1 MKKCPKSARHQ
12 ICHKGKVLCQAQN
25 LSFIVKGLKIKME
38 IVIVGAGP
46 IGCYTAQL
54 LKKCGISSFRII
66 EEHHEVGRPVRCA
79 GIVGKPVFEDS
90 LIPLSR
96 SSILNQI
103 NGALFFYKGDS
114 FKIERRGVALV
125 VDREKFDK
133 ELSRGLEVEYGK
145 RLLEIEEEG
154 EGDRSGSGE
163 GNRYRLKTNQGDI
176 WADMVIGADG
186 PQSQVRKFIDS
197 KGIKAKRESSG
208 AKKDNGNASE
218 GTGSSFSSGGRTN
231 FYKGVQY
238 RIKLDYSEKLGLKDE
253 FFSRE
258 LTRVYMQEG
267 VPFFVWIIP
276 EGDGIIRLG
285 VIANNGRRELERVIE
300 EEGIKG
306 EIIDRLAGIIP
317 IGLCQSVYEKV
328 AVVGDAAR
336 QVKPLTGGGIYYGM
350 RAAEILV
357 ECIQEGELAE
367 YDKRWKSKF
376 GREIKFGLWA
386 RKVYERLN
394 KDEHE
399 LEDIFSLFRENAE
412 FIERAAN
419 FENHSLLFRK
429 AFKRPKIF
437 VEAGKIFGRNIGKIL
452 F

>member
-1 MKKCPKSARHQ
+1 
-12 ICHKGKVLCQAQN
+12 
-25 LSFIVKGLKIKME
+25 ME

-54 LKKCGISSFRII
+54 LKKCGINSFRII
-66 EEHHEVGRPVRCA
+66 EEHDEVGRPVRCA

-103 NGALFFYKGDS
+103 NGASFFYKGDS
-114 FKIERRGVALV
+114 FKIERFGVALV
-125 VDREKFDK
+125 IDREKFDK
-133 ELSRGLEVEYGK
+133 ELSRGLEVECGRK
-145 RLLEIEEEG
+145 LLEIEEKQ
-154 EGDRSGSGE
+154 DKGS
-163 GNRYRLKTNQGDI
+163 RYRLKTNQGDI

-186 PQSQVRKFIDS
+186 PRSRVRKFIDS
-197 KGIKAKRESSG
+197 KGNNS
-208 AKKDNGNASE
+208 NGCD
-218 GTGSSFSSGGRTN
+218 GSDGPGETN

-238 RIKLDYSEKLGLKDE
+238 RIKLEDLKGVKDLEDEVFSEE
-253 FFSRE
+253 M
-258 LTRVYMQEG
+258 TRVYMRKG
-267 VPFFVWIIP
+267 IPFFVWIIP

-285 VIANNGRRELERVIE
+285 VIAENGRRELERVME
-300 EEGIKG
+300 EEEIKG

-317 IGLCQSVYEKV
+317 LGLCQSVYRKV

-350 RAAEILV
+350 KAAEILV
-357 ECIQEGELAE
+357 ECIQEGELDE

-394 KDEHE
+394 KGEYE
-399 LEDIFSLFRENAE
+399 LENIFSLFKENAE
-412 FIERAAN
+412 FIARAAN
-419 FENHSLLFRK
+419 FENHSLVFRD
-429 AFKRPKIF
+429 AFKRPMIF
-437 VEAGKIFGRNIGKIL
+437 MKAGKIFGRNIGKIL

>member
-1 MKKCPKSARHQ
+1 
-12 ICHKGKVLCQAQN
+12 
-25 LSFIVKGLKIKME
+25 ME

-54 LKKCGISSFRII
+54 LKKCGINSFRII
-66 EEHHEVGRPVRCA
+66 EEHGEVGRPVRCA
-79 GIVGKPVFEDS
+79 GIVGRPVFEDS

-96 SSILNQI
+96 DSILNQI
-103 NGALFFYKGDS
+103 NGASFLYRGDS
-114 FKIERRGVALV
+114 FKIERSGVALV
-125 VDREKFDK
+125 IDREKFDK
-133 ELSRGLEVEYGK
+133 ELSQGLEVECGR

-154 EGDRSGSGE
+154 EGCESGSGD
-163 GNRYRLKTNQGDI
+163 GSRYRLKTNRGDI

-186 PQSQVRKFIDS
+186 PRSRVKKFIDLKS
-197 KGIKAKRESSG
+197 KRVKRGSGTKKNDGNGSNGI
-208 AKKDNGNASE
+208 DC
-218 GTGSSFSSGGRTN
+218 SGGKTK

-238 RIKLDYSEKLGLKDE
+238 RIKLKELKGLEDE
-253 FFSRE
+253 FFSGE
-258 LTRVYMQEG
+258 MTRVYMREEI
-267 VPFFVWIIP
+267 PFFVWIIP

-285 VIANNGRRELERVIE
+285 VIAENGRRELERVIK

-317 IGLCQSVYEKV
+317 LGLCQSVYKKV

-350 RAAEILV
+350 KAAEILV
-357 ECIQEGELAE
+357 ECIQEGALAE

-399 LEDIFSLFRENAE
+399 LEDIFSLFKENAE

-419 FENHSLLFRK
+419 FENHSLVFRE
-429 AFKRPKIF
+429 AFKRPMIF
-437 VEAGKIFGRNIGKIL
+437 MKAGKILGRNIGKIIG
-452 F
+452 

>member
-1 MKKCPKSARHQ
+1 ME
-12 ICHKGKVLCQAQN
+12 
-25 LSFIVKGLKIKME
+25 GLKIKME

-54 LKKCGISSFRII
+54 LKKCRINSFRII
-66 EEHHEVGRPVRCA
+66 EEHDEVGRPVRCA

-96 SSILNQI
+96 DSILNQI
-103 NGALFFYKGDS
+103 NGALFFYKGNS
-114 FKIERRGVALV
+114 FKIERSGVALV
-125 VDREKFDK
+125 IDREKFDK
-133 ELSRGLEVEYGK
+133 ELSRGLEVEYGR
-145 RLLEIEEEG
+145 RLLEIKEEG
-154 EGDRSGSGE
+154 EGDAAGSGE
-163 GNRYRLKTNQGDI
+163 GSRYRLKTNQGDI
-176 WADMVIGADG
+176 WADIVIGADG
-186 PQSQVRKFIDS
+186 PRSRVRKFIDS
-197 KGIKAKRESSG
+197 KGIKVKRGSSG

-218 GTGSSFSSGGRTN
+218 DSEGSESSDSSGGETK

-238 RIKLDYSEKLGLKDE
+238 RIKLEDLKGLELEDE
-253 FFSRE
+253 FFSGE
-258 LTRVYMQEG
+258 GEMTRVYMREG
-267 VPFFVWIIP
+267 IPFFVWIIP

-285 VIANNGRRELERVIE
+285 VIAENGRRELERVIE

-306 EIIDRLAGIIP
+306 EIINRLAGIIP
-317 IGLCQSVYEKV
+317 IGLCQSVYRKV

-350 RAAEILV
+350 KAAEILV

-399 LEDIFSLFRENAE
+399 LEDIFSLFKENAE

-419 FENHSLLFRK
+419 FENHSLVFRE

-437 VEAGKIFGRNIGKIL
+437 VKAGKIFGRNIGKIL

>member
-1 MKKCPKSARHQ
+1 
-12 ICHKGKVLCQAQN
+12 
-25 LSFIVKGLKIKME
+25 ME

-54 LKKCGISSFRII
+54 LKKCGINSFRII
-66 EEHHEVGRPVRCA
+66 EEHDEVGKPVRCA

-96 SSILNQI
+96 GSILNQI

-114 FKIERRGVALV
+114 FKIERREVAFV

-133 ELSRGLEVEYGK
+133 ELSRGLEVEYGR
-145 RLLEIEEEG
+145 RLLGIEEEQD
-154 EGDRSGSGE
+154 ERS
-163 GNRYRLKTNQGDI
+163 RYRLKTNQGDI
-176 WADMVIGADG
+176 WADIVVGADG
-186 PQSQVRKFIDS
+186 PRSEVRKFIDS
-197 KGIKAKRESSG
+197 KGIKVKRESSG
-208 AKKDNGNASE
+208 VKKNDDNISEDNKDSE
-218 GTGSSFSSGGRTN
+218 GSDGSDGSDGTGPGTGRGTN

-238 RIKLDYSEKLGLKDE
+238 RIKLDYSESLGLKDE
-253 FFSRE
+253 FFSGE
-258 LTRVYMQEG
+258 LTRVYMREG

-285 VIANNGRRELERVIE
+285 VIAKNGRRELERVIE

-317 IGLCQSVYEKV
+317 IGLCQSVYGKV

-357 ECIQEGELAE
+357 ECIQEGALAE
-367 YDKRWKSKF
+367 YDKRWKSRF

-399 LEDIFSLFRENAE
+399 LKNIFSLFKENAK

-419 FENHSLLFRK
+419 FENHSLV
-429 AFKRPKIF
+429 FKEALKNPKIF
-437 VEAGKIFGRNIGKIL
+437 MEAGKIFGRNIGKIL

>member
-1 MKKCPKSARHQ
+1 
-12 ICHKGKVLCQAQN
+12 
-25 LSFIVKGLKIKME
+25 ME

-54 LKKCGISSFRII
+54 LKKCGINSFRII
-66 EEHHEVGRPVRCA
+66 EEHDEVGKPVRCA

-96 SSILNQI
+96 GSILNQI
-103 NGALFFYKGDS
+103 NGASFFYEGDS
-114 FKIERRGVALV
+114 FEIKRSGVALV
-125 VDREKFDK
+125 IDREKFDK
-133 ELSRGLEVEYGK
+133 ELSQGLEVEYGI
-145 RLLEIEEEG
+145 RLLEIEEEQ
-154 EGDRSGSGE
+154 DKGS
-163 GNRYRLKTNQGDI
+163 RYRLKTNQGDI

-186 PQSQVRKFIDS
+186 PQSRVKKFIDS
-197 KGIKAKRESSG
+197 KGNSSKG
-208 AKKDNGNASE
+208 CDDSDGVGPGK
-218 GTGSSFSSGGRTN
+218 TI
-231 FYKGVQY
+231 FYKGAQY
-238 RIKLDYSEKLGLKDE
+238 RIKLEDE

-258 LTRVYMQEG
+258 MTRVYMRKG
-267 VPFFVWIIP
+267 IPFFVWVIP

-285 VIANNGRRELERVIE
+285 VIAENACRELDRVIE
-300 EEGIKG
+300 EEDIKG
-306 EIIDRLAGIIP
+306 AIIDRLAGIVP
-317 IGLCQSVYEKV
+317 LGLCQSVYKKV

-350 RAAEILV
+350 KSAEILV
-357 ECIQEGELAE
+357 ECIQEGTLAE

-394 KDEHE
+394 KGEYE
-399 LEDIFSLFRENAE
+399 LKNIFLLFKGNAD

-419 FENHSLLFRK
+419 FEKHSLIFRE
-429 AFKRPKIF
+429 AIKRPKIF
-437 VEAGKIFGRNIGKIL
+437 IEAGKIIGRNIRKVL

>member
-1 MKKCPKSARHQ
+1 
-12 ICHKGKVLCQAQN
+12 
-25 LSFIVKGLKIKME
+25 ME

-54 LKKCGISSFRII
+54 LKKCGINSFRII
-66 EEHHEVGRPVRCA
+66 EEHDEVGKPVRCA

-96 SSILNQI
+96 GSILNQI

-114 FKIERRGVALV
+114 FKIERREVAFV

-133 ELSRGLEVEYGK
+133 ELSRGLEVEYGR
-145 RLLEIEEEG
+145 RLLGIEEEQD
-154 EGDRSGSGE
+154 ERS
-163 GNRYRLKTNQGDI
+163 RYRLKTNRGDI
-176 WADMVIGADG
+176 SADIIIGADG
-186 PQSQVRKFIDS
+186 PRSEVRKFIDS
-197 KGIKAKRESSG
+197 KGIKVKRESSG
-208 AKKDNGNASE
+208 VKKNDDNISEDNKDSE
-218 GTGSSFSSGGRTN
+218 GSDGSDGSDGTGPGTGRGTN

-238 RIKLDYSEKLGLKDE
+238 RIKLDYSESLGLKDE
-253 FFSRE
+253 FFSGE
-258 LTRVYMQEG
+258 LSRVYMREG

-285 VIANNGRRELERVIE
+285 VIVKNGRRELERVIE

-317 IGLCQSVYEKV
+317 IGLCQSVYGKV

-336 QVKPLTGGGIYYGM
+336 QIKPLTGGGIYYGM
-350 RAAEILV
+350 KAAEILV
-357 ECIQEGELAE
+357 ECVREGELAE
-367 YDKRWKSKF
+367 YDKRWKSRF

-399 LEDIFSLFRENAE
+399 LKNIFSLFKENAK

-419 FENHSLLFRK
+419 FENHSLV
-429 AFKRPKIF
+429 FKEALKNPKIF
-437 VEAGKIFGRNIGKIL
+437 MEAGKIFGRNIGKIL

>member
-1 MKKCPKSARHQ
+1 
-12 ICHKGKVLCQAQN
+12 
-25 LSFIVKGLKIKME
+25 ME

-54 LKKCGISSFRII
+54 LKKCGINSFRII
-66 EEHHEVGRPVRCA
+66 EEHDEVGKPVRCA

-103 NGALFFYKGDS
+103 NGTSFFYRGDS
-114 FKIERRGVALV
+114 FKIERSGVALV
-125 VDREKFDK
+125 IDREKFDK
-133 ELSRGLEVEYGK
+133 ELSQGLEVECGI
-145 RLLEIEEEG
+145 RLLEVEEEQ
-154 EGDRSGSGE
+154 DKGS
-163 GNRYRLKTNQGDI
+163 RYRLKTNQGDI
-176 WADMVIGADG
+176 WADIVMGADG
-186 PQSQVRKFIDS
+186 PRSRVKKFIDS
-197 KGIKAKRESSG
+197 KGNNS
-208 AKKDNGNASE
+208 NGYD
-218 GTGSSFSSGGRTN
+218 GSDSPGPGETN

-238 RIKLDYSEKLGLKDE
+238 RIKLEDLKGVKDLEDE
-253 FFSRE
+253 VFSRE
-258 LTRVYMQEG
+258 MTRVYMREG
-267 VPFFVWIIP
+267 IPFFVWIIP

-285 VIANNGRRELERVIE
+285 VIAENGRRELERVIE

-317 IGLCQSVYEKV
+317 LGLCQTVYKKV

-350 RAAEILV
+350 KAAEILV
-357 ECIQEGELAE
+357 ECIQEGTLAE

-394 KDEHE
+394 KGEYE
-399 LEDIFSLFRENAE
+399 LENIFSLFKENAN
-412 FIERAAN
+412 FIERVAN
-419 FENHSLLFRK
+419 FENHSLVFRE
-429 AFKRPKIF
+429 AFKNPKIF
-437 VEAGKIFGRNIGKIL
+437 IGAGKILGRNIGKIL

>member
-1 MKKCPKSARHQ
+1 M
-12 ICHKGKVLCQAQN
+12 VE
-25 LSFIVKGLKIKME
+25 GLKIKMG

-54 LKKCGISSFRII
+54 LKKCGINSFRII
-66 EEHHEVGRPVRCA
+66 EEHSEVGRPVRCA
-79 GIVGKPVFEDS
+79 GIVGRPVFEDS

-96 SSILNQI
+96 DSILNQI
-103 NGALFFYKGDS
+103 NGALFFYRGDS
-114 FKIERRGVALV
+114 FKIERSGVALV

-133 ELSRGLEVEYGK
+133 ELCQGLKVEYGI

-154 EGDRSGSGE
+154 EGDGAAGSGE
-163 GNRYRLKTNQGDI
+163 GSRYRLKTNQIDI

-186 PQSQVRKFIDS
+186 PQSRVKKFIDS
-197 KGIKAKRESSG
+197 KSERVKRGSV
-208 AKKDNGNASE
+208 AKKDNGNLNR
-218 GTGSSFSSGGRTN
+218 GIDDSGETK

-238 RIKLDYSEKLGLKDE
+238 RIKLDDLKGLEDK
-253 FFSRE
+253 FFSGE
-258 LTRVYMQEG
+258 MTRVYMREG
-267 VPFFVWIIP
+267 IPFFVWIIP

-285 VIANNGRRELERVIE
+285 VIAENGRKELERVIE

-317 IGLCQSVYEKV
+317 IGLCQSAYKKV

-350 RAAEILV
+350 KAAEILV
-357 ECIQEGELAE
+357 EYIREGALAE

-386 RKVYERLN
+386 RKVYERLS

-399 LEDIFSLFRENAE
+399 LKDIFLLFKENAE
-412 FIERAAN
+412 FVERVAN
-419 FENHSLLFRK
+419 FENHSLLFREALK
-429 AFKRPKIF
+429 KPKIF
-437 VEAGKIFGRNIGKIL
+437 TKAGKIFGRNIGKII

>member
-1 MKKCPKSARHQ
+1 
-12 ICHKGKVLCQAQN
+12 
-25 LSFIVKGLKIKME
+25 ME

-54 LKKCGISSFRII
+54 LKKCGINSFRII
-66 EEHHEVGRPVRCA
+66 EEHGEVGRPVRCA

-96 SSILNQI
+96 DSILNQI
-103 NGALFFYKGDS
+103 NGALFFYRGDS
-114 FKIERRGVALV
+114 FKIERSGVALV

-133 ELSRGLEVEYGK
+133 ELSQGLKVEYGI

-154 EGDRSGSGE
+154 EGDGAAGSGE
-163 GNRYRLKTNQGDI
+163 GSRYRLKTNQGDI

-186 PQSQVRKFIDS
+186 PRSRVKKFIDS
-197 KGIKAKRESSG
+197 KSERVKRGSG
-208 AKKDNGNASE
+208 AKKDNGNVNR
-218 GTGSSFSSGGRTN
+218 GIDDSGETK

-238 RIKLDYSEKLGLKDE
+238 RIKLDDLKGLEDE
-253 FFSRE
+253 FFSGE
-258 LTRVYMQEG
+258 MTRVYMREG
-267 VPFFVWIIP
+267 IPFFVWIIP

-285 VIANNGRRELERVIE
+285 VIAENGRKELERVIE

-306 EIIDRLAGIIP
+306 EIIDRLAGIIS
-317 IGLCQSVYEKV
+317 IGLCQSAYKKV

-350 RAAEILV
+350 KAAEILV
-357 ECIQEGELAE
+357 ECIREGALAE

-399 LEDIFSLFRENAE
+399 LKDIFSLFKENAE
-412 FIERAAN
+412 FIERVAN
-419 FENHSLLFRK
+419 FENHSLLFRE
-429 AFKRPKIF
+429 AFKKPKIF
-437 VEAGKIFGRNIGKIL
+437 VKAGKIFGRNIGKII

>member
-1 MKKCPKSARHQ
+1 
-12 ICHKGKVLCQAQN
+12 
-25 LSFIVKGLKIKME
+25 ME

-54 LKKCGISSFRII
+54 LKKCGINSFRII
-66 EEHHEVGRPVRCA
+66 EEHDEVGKPVRCA

-96 SSILNQI
+96 NSILNQI
-103 NGALFFYKGDS
+103 NGTSFFYRGDS
-114 FKIERRGVALV
+114 FKIERSGVALV
-125 VDREKFDK
+125 IDREKFDK
-133 ELSRGLEVEYGK
+133 ELSQGLKVECGI
-145 RLLEIEEEG
+145 RLLEIEEEQ
-154 EGDRSGSGE
+154 DKGS
-163 GNRYRLKTNQGDI
+163 RYSLKTNQDDI
-176 WADMVIGADG
+176 WADIVIGADG
-186 PQSQVRKFIDS
+186 PRSRVKKFIDS
-197 KGIKAKRESSG
+197 KGNNSNGYDGSDGAGSG
-208 AKKDNGNASE
+208 E
-218 GTGSSFSSGGRTN
+218 TN

-238 RIKLDYSEKLGLKDE
+238 RIKLEDLEGE
-253 FFSRE
+253 VFSRE
-258 LTRVYMQEG
+258 MTRVYMREG

-285 VIANNGRRELERVIE
+285 VIAENGCRELERVIE

-317 IGLCQSVYEKV
+317 LGLCQSVYRKV

-350 RAAEILV
+350 KAAEILV
-357 ECIQEGELAE
+357 ECIQEGTLAE

-394 KDEHE
+394 KYEHE
-399 LEDIFSLFRENAE
+399 LEDIFSLFKENAE

-419 FENHSLLFRK
+419 FENHSLVFRE
-429 AFKRPKIF
+429 AFKRPMIF
-437 VEAGKIFGRNIGKIL
+437 MKAGKILGRNLGKIL

>member
-1 MKKCPKSARHQ
+1 MK
-12 ICHKGKVLCQAQN
+12 
-25 LSFIVKGLKIKME
+25 

-54 LKKCGISSFRII
+54 LKKCGINSFRII
-66 EEHHEVGRPVRCA
+66 EEHDEVGRPVRCA

-96 SSILNQI
+96 DSILNQI
-103 NGALFFYKGDS
+103 NGALFFYRGDS
-114 FKIERRGVALV
+114 FKIERSGVALV
-125 VDREKFDK
+125 IDREKFDK
-133 ELSRGLEVEYGK
+133 ELSQGLEVECGI
-145 RLLEIEEEG
+145 RLLRIEEEQ
-154 EGDRSGSGE
+154 DKVS
-163 GNRYRLKTNQGDI
+163 RYRLKTNQGDI

-186 PQSQVRKFIDS
+186 PRSRVKKFIDS
-197 KGIKAKRESSG
+197 KGNNSNCC
-208 AKKDNGNASE
+208 D
-218 GTGSSFSSGGRTN
+218 GSDSHDLGETN

-238 RIKLDYSEKLGLKDE
+238 RIKLEDE

-258 LTRVYMQEG
+258 MTRVYMREG
-267 VPFFVWIIP
+267 IPFFVWIIP

-285 VIANNGRRELERVIE
+285 VIAENGRRELERVIE

-317 IGLCQSVYEKV
+317 LGLCQSVYKKV

-350 RAAEILV
+350 KAAEILV
-357 ECIQEGELAE
+357 ECIQEGALAE

-394 KDEHE
+394 KSEHE
-399 LEDIFSLFRENAE
+399 LEDIFLLLKENAD

-419 FENHSLLFRK
+419 FENHSLVFRE

-437 VEAGKIFGRNIGKIL
+437 VKAGKIFGRNIGKIL

>member
-1 MKKCPKSARHQ
+1 
-12 ICHKGKVLCQAQN
+12 
-25 LSFIVKGLKIKME
+25 ME

-54 LKKCGISSFRII
+54 LKKCGINSFRII
-66 EEHHEVGRPVRCA
+66 EEHGEVGRPVRCA

-90 LIPLSR
+90 LLPLSR
-96 SSILNQI
+96 DSILNQI
-103 NGALFFYKGDS
+103 NGALFFYNGDS
-114 FKIERRGVALV
+114 FKIERSGVALV
-125 VDREKFDK
+125 IDREKFDK
-133 ELSRGLEVEYGK
+133 ELSRGVEVECGI

-154 EGDRSGSGE
+154 EGNNGAGSGD
-163 GNRYRLKTNQGDI
+163 GSRYRLKTDQGDI

-186 PQSQVRKFIDS
+186 PRSRVRKFIDE
-197 KGIKAKRESSG
+197 KG
-208 AKKDNGNASE
+208 NNSE
-218 GTGSSFSSGGRTN
+218 GSDHGSGGETN

-238 RIKLDYSEKLGLKDE
+238 RIKLDNSEDLGLKDE
-253 FFSRE
+253 LFSGE
-258 LTRVYMQEG
+258 GEMTRVYMREG
-267 VPFFVWIIP
+267 IPFFVWIIP

-285 VIANNGRRELERVIE
+285 VIAENGRRELERVIE

-306 EIIDRLAGIIP
+306 EIINRLAGIIP
-317 IGLCQSVYEKV
+317 IGLCQSVYQKV

-350 RAAEILV
+350 KAAEILV
-357 ECIQEGELAE
+357 ECIQEGALAE
-367 YDKRWKSKF
+367 YDQRWKSKF

-394 KDEHE
+394 KSEYE
-399 LEDIFSLFRENAE
+399 LEDIFLLFKENAE

-419 FENHSLLFRK
+419 FENHSLLFRE

-437 VEAGKIFGRNIGKIL
+437 AKAGKILGRNIRKII

>member
-1 MKKCPKSARHQ
+1 
-12 ICHKGKVLCQAQN
+12 
-25 LSFIVKGLKIKME
+25 ME

-54 LKKCGISSFRII
+54 LKKCGINSFRII
-66 EEHHEVGRPVRCA
+66 EEHGEVGRPVRCA

-96 SSILNQI
+96 DSILNQI
-103 NGALFFYKGDS
+103 NGALFFYRGDS
-114 FKIERRGVALV
+114 FKIERSGVALV

-133 ELSRGLEVEYGK
+133 ELSQGLKVEYGI

-154 EGDRSGSGE
+154 EGDGAAGSGE
-163 GNRYRLKTNQGDI
+163 GSRYRLKTNQGDI

-186 PQSQVRKFIDS
+186 PRSRVKKFIDS
-197 KGIKAKRESSG
+197 KSERVKRGSG
-208 AKKDNGNASE
+208 AKKDNGNVNR
-218 GTGSSFSSGGRTN
+218 GIDDSGETK

-238 RIKLDYSEKLGLKDE
+238 RIKLDDLKGLEDK
-253 FFSRE
+253 FFSGE
-258 LTRVYMQEG
+258 MTRVYMREG
-267 VPFFVWIIP
+267 IPFFVWIIP

-285 VIANNGRRELERVIE
+285 VIAENGRKELERVIE

-317 IGLCQSVYEKV
+317 IGLCQSAYKKV

-350 RAAEILV
+350 KAAEILV
-357 ECIQEGELAE
+357 ECIREGALAE

-399 LEDIFSLFRENAE
+399 LKDIFSLFKENAE

-419 FENHSLLFRK
+419 FENHSLLFRE
-429 AFKRPKIF
+429 AFKKPKIF
-437 VEAGKIFGRNIGKIL
+437 VKAGKIFGRNIGKIL

>member
-1 MKKCPKSARHQ
+1 M
-12 ICHKGKVLCQAQN
+12 VE
-25 LSFIVKGLKIKME
+25 GLKIKMG

-54 LKKCGISSFRII
+54 LKKCGINSFRII
-66 EEHHEVGRPVRCA
+66 EEHSEVGRPVRCA
-79 GIVGKPVFEDS
+79 GIVGRPVFEDS

-96 SSILNQI
+96 DSILNQI
-103 NGALFFYKGDS
+103 NGALFFYRGDS
-114 FKIERRGVALV
+114 FKIERSGVALV

-133 ELSRGLEVEYGK
+133 ELSQGLEVEYGI

-154 EGDRSGSGE
+154 EGDGAGSEE
-163 GNRYRLKTNQGDI
+163 GSRYRLKTNQGDI

-186 PQSQVRKFIDS
+186 PRSRVKKFID
-197 KGIKAKRESSG
+197 AKSERVKRGSG
-208 AKKDNGNASE
+208 AKKNDGNANK
-218 GTGSSFSSGGRTN
+218 GIDDSGETK

-238 RIKLDYSEKLGLKDE
+238 RIKLDDLKGLEDE
-253 FFSRE
+253 FFSGE
-258 LTRVYMQEG
+258 MTRVYMREG
-267 VPFFVWIIP
+267 IPFFVWIIP
-276 EGDGIIRLG
+276 ERDGIIRLG
-285 VIANNGRRELERVIE
+285 VIAENGRRELERVIE

-317 IGLCQSVYEKV
+317 LGLCQSVYKKV

-350 RAAEILV
+350 KAAEILV
-357 ECIQEGELAE
+357 ECIREGALAE

-386 RKVYERLN
+386 RKVYERLS

-399 LEDIFSLFRENAE
+399 LKDIFLLFKENAE
-412 FIERAAN
+412 FVERVAN
-419 FENHSLLFRK
+419 FENHSLLFREALK
-429 AFKRPKIF
+429 KPKIF
-437 VEAGKIFGRNIGKIL
+437 TKAGKIFGRNIGKII

>member
-1 MKKCPKSARHQ
+1 
-12 ICHKGKVLCQAQN
+12 
-25 LSFIVKGLKIKME
+25 ME

-54 LKKCGISSFRII
+54 LKKCGINSFRII
-66 EEHHEVGRPVRCA
+66 EEHGEVGRPVRCA

-96 SSILNQI
+96 DSILNQI
-103 NGALFFYKGDS
+103 NGALFFYRGDS
-114 FKIERRGVALV
+114 FKIERSGVALV

-133 ELSRGLEVEYGK
+133 ELSQGLEVEYGI

-154 EGDRSGSGE
+154 EGDGAGSGE
-163 GNRYRLKTNQGDI
+163 GSRYRLKTNQGDI

-186 PQSQVRKFIDS
+186 PRSRVKKFIDS
-197 KGIKAKRESSG
+197 KSERVKRGSG
-208 AKKDNGNASE
+208 AKKDNGNVNR
-218 GTGSSFSSGGRTN
+218 GIDDSGETK

-238 RIKLDYSEKLGLKDE
+238 RIKLDDLKGLEDK
-253 FFSRE
+253 FFSGE
-258 LTRVYMQEG
+258 MTRVYMREG
-267 VPFFVWIIP
+267 IPFFVWIIP

-285 VIANNGRRELERVIE
+285 VIAENGRKELERVIE

-317 IGLCQSVYEKV
+317 IGLCQSAYKKV

-350 RAAEILV
+350 KAAEILV
-357 ECIQEGELAE
+357 ECIREGALAE

-399 LEDIFSLFRENAE
+399 LKDIFSLFKENAE

-419 FENHSLLFRK
+419 FENHSLLFRE
-429 AFKRPKIF
+429 AFKKPKIF
-437 VEAGKIFGRNIGKIL
+437 VKAGKIFGRNIGKII

>member
-1 MKKCPKSARHQ
+1 
-12 ICHKGKVLCQAQN
+12 
-25 LSFIVKGLKIKME
+25 ME

-54 LKKCGISSFRII
+54 LKKCGINSFRII
-66 EEHHEVGRPVRCA
+66 EEHDEVGKPVRCA
-79 GIVGKPVFEDS
+79 GIVGRPVFEDS
-90 LIPLSR
+90 LIPLSK

-114 FKIERRGVALV
+114 FKIEKPGVALV
-125 VDREKFDK
+125 IDRERFDK

-145 RLLEIEEEG
+145 RLLEIEEEQDK
-154 EGDRSGSGE
+154 ES
-163 GNRYRLKTNQGDI
+163 RYRLNTNQGDI
-176 WADMVIGADG
+176 WADIVIGADG
-186 PQSQVRKFIDS
+186 PRSRVRKFIDS
-197 KGIKAKRESSG
+197 KRKGKKRGSR
-208 AKKDNGNASE
+208 AKKNDGSGSDGLLRGNS
-218 GTGSSFSSGGRTN
+218 

-238 RIKLDYSEKLGLKDE
+238 RIKLEDLEGE
-253 FFSRE
+253 VFSGE
-258 LTRVYMQEG
+258 MTRVYMRKG
-267 VPFFVWIIP
+267 ISFFAWIIP

-285 VIANNGRRELERVIE
+285 VIAENGRRELDRIIE

-317 IGLCQSVYEKV
+317 MGICQSVYKKV
-328 AVVGDAAR
+328 VVVGDAAR

-350 RAAEILV
+350 KAAEILV
-357 ECIQEGELAE
+357 ECIQEGDLAE
-367 YDKRWKSKF
+367 YDQKWKSKF

-394 KDEHE
+394 KCEYE
-399 LEDIFSLFRENAE
+399 LENIFSLFKENAE

-419 FENHSLLFRK
+419 FENHSLVFRE
-429 AFKRPKIF
+429 AFKNPKIF
-437 VEAGKIFGRNIGKIL
+437 MKAGKIFGRNIGKIL

>member
-1 MKKCPKSARHQ
+1 
-12 ICHKGKVLCQAQN
+12 
-25 LSFIVKGLKIKME
+25 ME

-54 LKKCGISSFRII
+54 LKKCGINSFRII
-66 EEHHEVGRPVRCA
+66 EEHDEVGKPVRCA
-79 GIVGKPVFEDS
+79 GIVGRPVFEDS
-90 LIPLSR
+90 LIPLSK

-103 NGALFFYKGDS
+103 NGASFFYKGDS
-114 FKIERRGVALV
+114 FGIERSGVAFV
-125 VDREKFDK
+125 IDREKFDK
-133 ELSRGLEVEYGK
+133 ELSQGLEVECGR
-145 RLLEIEEEG
+145 RLLEIEEEQD
-154 EGDRSGSGE
+154 EGS
-163 GNRYRLKTNQGDI
+163 RYRLKTNQGDI

-186 PQSQVRKFIDS
+186 PRSRVRKFIDS
-197 KGIKAKRESSG
+197 KKNDSNSSDDPG
-208 AKKDNGNASE
+208 E
-218 GTGSSFSSGGRTN
+218 TN

-238 RIKLDYSEKLGLKDE
+238 RIKLEDLKGVKDLKDE
-253 FFSRE
+253 FFSGDM
-258 LTRVYMQEG
+258 TRVYMREG
-267 VPFFVWIIP
+267 IPFFVWIIP

-285 VIANNGRRELERVIE
+285 VIAENGSRELERIIE

-317 IGLCQSVYEKV
+317 LGLCQSVYRKV

-336 QVKPLTGGGIYYGM
+336 QVKPLTGGGIYYGLK
-350 RAAEILV
+350 AAEILV

-394 KDEHE
+394 KDEDE
-399 LEDIFSLFRENAE
+399 LENIFSLFKENAE

-419 FENHSLLFRK
+419 FENHSLVFRE
-429 AFKRPKIF
+429 AFKNPKIF
-437 VEAGKIFGRNIGKIL
+437 IKAGKIFGRNIGKIL

>member
-1 MKKCPKSARHQ
+1 MK
-12 ICHKGKVLCQAQN
+12 
-25 LSFIVKGLKIKME
+25 

-54 LKKCGISSFRII
+54 LKKCGINSFRII
-66 EEHHEVGRPVRCA
+66 EEHDEVGKPVRCA

-96 SSILNQI
+96 GSILNQI
-103 NGALFFYKGDS
+103 NGTSFFYRGDS
-114 FKIERRGVALV
+114 FKIKRSGVALV
-125 VDREKFDK
+125 IDRERFDK
-133 ELSRGLEVEYGK
+133 ELSQGLEVEYGR
-145 RLLEIEEEG
+145 RLLEIEEEQ
-154 EGDRSGSGE
+154 DKGS
-163 GNRYRLKTNQGDI
+163 RYRLKTNQDDI
-176 WADMVIGADG
+176 WADIVIGADG
-186 PQSQVRKFIDS
+186 PRSRVKKFIDS
-197 KGIKAKRESSG
+197 KGNNS
-208 AKKDNGNASE
+208 NGCD
-218 GTGSSFSSGGRTN
+218 GSDDPGETN

-238 RIKLDYSEKLGLKDE
+238 RIKLKDLE
-253 FFSRE
+253 GEVFSRE
-258 LTRVYMQEG
+258 MTRVYMREG
-267 VPFFVWIIP
+267 IPFFVWIIP

-285 VIANNGRRELERVIE
+285 VIAENGRRELERVIE

-317 IGLCQSVYEKV
+317 LGLCQSVYKKV

-350 RAAEILV
+350 KAAEILV
-357 ECIQEGELAE
+357 ECIQEGTLAE

-394 KDEHE
+394 KGEHE
-399 LEDIFSLFRENAE
+399 LENIFSLFKKNAE

-419 FENHSLLFRK
+419 FENHSLVFRE
-429 AFKRPKIF
+429 AFKNPKIF
-437 VEAGKIFGRNIGKIL
+437 IGAGKILGRNIGKIL

>member
-1 MKKCPKSARHQ
+1 
-12 ICHKGKVLCQAQN
+12 
-25 LSFIVKGLKIKME
+25 ME

-54 LKKCGISSFRII
+54 LKKCGINSFRII
-66 EEHHEVGRPVRCA
+66 EEHGEVGRPVRCA

-96 SSILNQI
+96 DSILNQI
-103 NGALFFYKGDS
+103 NGALFFYNGDS
-114 FKIERRGVALV
+114 FKIERSGVALV
-125 VDREKFDK
+125 IDREKFDK
-133 ELSRGLEVEYGK
+133 ELSRGVEVECGI

-154 EGDRSGSGE
+154 EGNNGAGSGD
-163 GNRYRLKTNQGDI
+163 GSRYRLKTDQGDI

-186 PQSQVRKFIDS
+186 PRSRVRKFIDE
-197 KGIKAKRESSG
+197 KGNNS
-208 AKKDNGNASE
+208 D
-218 GTGSSFSSGGRTN
+218 GSDHGSGGETN

-238 RIKLDYSEKLGLKDE
+238 RIKLDNSEDLGLKDE
-253 FFSRE
+253 LFSGE
-258 LTRVYMQEG
+258 GEMTRVYMREG
-267 VPFFVWIIP
+267 IPFFVWIIP

-285 VIANNGRRELERVIE
+285 TIAENGRRELERVIE

-306 EIIDRLAGIIP
+306 EIINRLAGIIP
-317 IGLCQSVYEKV
+317 IGLCQSVYQKV

-357 ECIQEGELAE
+357 ECIQEGALAE
-367 YDKRWKSKF
+367 YDQRWKSKF

-394 KDEHE
+394 KSEYE
-399 LEDIFSLFRENAE
+399 LEDIFLLFKENAE

-419 FENHSLLFRK
+419 FENHSLLFRE

-437 VEAGKIFGRNIGKIL
+437 AKAGKILGRNIRKII

>member
-1 MKKCPKSARHQ
+1 
-12 ICHKGKVLCQAQN
+12 
-25 LSFIVKGLKIKME
+25 ME

-46 IGCYTAQL
+46 IGCYIAQL
-54 LKKCGISSFRII
+54 LRKCGINSFRII
-66 EEHHEVGRPVRCA
+66 EEHDEVGRPVRCA

-96 SSILNQI
+96 GSILNQI
-103 NGALFFYKGDS
+103 NGALFFYRGDS
-114 FKIERRGVALV
+114 FKIERSGVALV

-133 ELSRGLEVEYGK
+133 ELSQGLEVEYGR

-154 EGDRSGSGE
+154 EGDGS
-163 GNRYRLKTNQGDI
+163 RYRLKTNQGDI
-176 WADMVIGADG
+176 WADIVIGADG
-186 PQSQVRKFIDS
+186 PQSRVRKFIDS
-197 KGIKAKRESSG
+197 KGKVKEEKRGSEAKKNGSSG
-208 AKKDNGNASE
+208 SDGID
-218 GTGSSFSSGGRTN
+218 GIDGIDVSGETK

-238 RIKLDYSEKLGLKDE
+238 RIKLEDLKGLEDD
-253 FFSRE
+253 FFSGE
-258 LTRVYMQEG
+258 LTRIYMREG
-267 VPFFVWIIP
+267 IPFFVWIIP

-285 VIANNGRRELERVIE
+285 VIAENGRRELKRVIE

-317 IGLCQSVYEKV
+317 IGLCRSVYRKV

-350 RAAEILV
+350 RAADILV
-357 ECIQEGELAE
+357 ECIQEGALAE

-399 LEDIFSLFRENAE
+399 LEDIFLLFKENAE
-412 FIERAAN
+412 FIEQAAN
-419 FENHSLLFRK
+419 FENHSLVFRE
-429 AFKRPKIF
+429 AFKRPMIF
-437 VEAGKIFGRNIGKIL
+437 MKAGKILGRNIGKIL

>member
-1 MKKCPKSARHQ
+1 
-12 ICHKGKVLCQAQN
+12 
-25 LSFIVKGLKIKME
+25 ME

-54 LKKCGISSFRII
+54 LKKCGINSFRII
-66 EEHHEVGRPVRCA
+66 EEHDEVGKPVRCA

-103 NGALFFYKGDS
+103 NGASFFYKGDS
-114 FKIERRGVALV
+114 FRIERSGVAFV
-125 VDREKFDK
+125 IDREKFDK
-133 ELSRGLEVEYGK
+133 ELSQGLEVECGR
-145 RLLEIEEEG
+145 RLLEIEEEQ
-154 EGDRSGSGE
+154 DKGS
-163 GNRYRLKTNQGDI
+163 RYRLKTNQGDI
-176 WADMVIGADG
+176 WADMIIGADG
-186 PQSQVRKFIDS
+186 PRSRVRKFIDS
-197 KGIKAKRESSG
+197 KGKEERRG
-208 AKKDNGNASE
+208 GRAKKDDGNSSY
-218 GTGSSFSSGGRTN
+218 GSDGSGETK

-238 RIKLDYSEKLGLKDE
+238 RIKLKDLKGSEDE
-253 FFSRE
+253 FFPRE
-258 LTRVYMQEG
+258 LTRVYMRKG
-267 VPFFVWIIP
+267 IPFFVWIIP

-285 VIANNGRRELERVIE
+285 VIAENGRRELERVIE

-317 IGLCQSVYEKV
+317 IGLCQSVYKKV
-328 AVVGDAAR
+328 AVVGDAAQ

-350 RAAEILV
+350 KATEILV
-357 ECIQEGELAE
+357 ECIREGALAE

-394 KDEHE
+394 KDEYE
-399 LEDIFSLFRENAE
+399 LENIFLLFKENAE

-419 FENHSLLFRK
+419 FENHSLVFRE
-429 AFKRPKIF
+429 AFKNPKIF
-437 VEAGKIFGRNIGKIL
+437 MKAGKILGRNIGKIL

>member
-1 MKKCPKSARHQ
+1 
-12 ICHKGKVLCQAQN
+12 
-25 LSFIVKGLKIKME
+25 ME

-54 LKKCGISSFRII
+54 LKKCGINSFRII
-66 EEHHEVGRPVRCA
+66 EEHDEVGKPVRCA

-103 NGALFFYKGDS
+103 NGTSFFYRGDS
-114 FKIERRGVALV
+114 FKIERSGVALV
-125 VDREKFDK
+125 IDREKFDK
-133 ELSRGLEVEYGK
+133 ELSQGLEVEYGI
-145 RLLEIEEEG
+145 RLLEIEEEQ
-154 EGDRSGSGE
+154 DKGS
-163 GNRYRLKTNQGDI
+163 RYKLKTNQGDI

-186 PQSQVRKFIDS
+186 PRSRVKKFIDS
-197 KGIKAKRESSG
+197 KGNNSKGCDDSDGPGPGKTI
-208 AKKDNGNASE
+208 
-218 GTGSSFSSGGRTN
+218 
-231 FYKGVQY
+231 FYKGAQY
-238 RIKLDYSEKLGLKDE
+238 RIKLEDE

-258 LTRVYMQEG
+258 MTRVYMRKG
-267 VPFFVWIIP
+267 IPFFVWVIP

-285 VIANNGRRELERVIE
+285 VIAENASRELERVIE
-300 EEGIKG
+300 EEDIKG
-306 EIIDRLAGIIP
+306 EIIDRLAGIVP
-317 IGLCQSVYEKV
+317 LGLCQSVYKKV

-350 RAAEILV
+350 KSAEILV
-357 ECIQEGELAE
+357 ECIQEGTLAE

-394 KDEHE
+394 KGEYE
-399 LEDIFSLFRENAE
+399 LKNIFLLFKENTN

-419 FENHSLLFRK
+419 FENHSLVFRE
-429 AFKRPKIF
+429 ALKRPKIF
-437 VEAGKIFGRNIGKIL
+437 IEAGKIIGRNIRKVL

>member
-1 MKKCPKSARHQ
+1 
-12 ICHKGKVLCQAQN
+12 
-25 LSFIVKGLKIKME
+25 ME

-54 LKKCGISSFRII
+54 LKKCGIDSFRII
-66 EEHHEVGRPVRCA
+66 EEHDEVGKPVRCA

-114 FKIERRGVALV
+114 FKIERREVAFV

-133 ELSRGLEVEYGK
+133 ELSRGLEVEYGR
-145 RLLEIEEEG
+145 RLLGIEEEQD
-154 EGDRSGSGE
+154 ERS
-163 GNRYRLKTNQGDI
+163 RYRLKTNRGDI
-176 WADMVIGADG
+176 SADIIIGADG
-186 PQSQVRKFIDS
+186 PRSEVRKFIDS

-208 AKKDNGNASE
+208 VKKNDDNISEDNKDSE
-218 GTGSSFSSGGRTN
+218 GSDGSDGSDGTGPGSGGGTN

-238 RIKLDYSEKLGLKDE
+238 RIKLDYSESLGLKDE
-253 FFSRE
+253 FFSGE
-258 LTRVYMQEG
+258 LSRVYMREG

-285 VIANNGRRELERVIE
+285 VIAKNGRRELERVIE

-317 IGLCQSVYEKV
+317 IGLCQSVYGKV

-357 ECIQEGELAE
+357 ECVREGELAE
-367 YDKRWKSKF
+367 YDKRWKSRF

-399 LEDIFSLFRENAE
+399 LKNIFSLFKENAK

-419 FENHSLLFRK
+419 FENHSLV
-429 AFKRPKIF
+429 FKEALKNPKIF
-437 VEAGKIFGRNIGKIL
+437 MEAGKIFGRNIGKIL

>member
-1 MKKCPKSARHQ
+1 MPGTFVSLL
-12 ICHKGKVLCQAQN
+12 VE
-25 LSFIVKGLKIKME
+25 GLKIKME

-54 LKKCGISSFRII
+54 LKKCGINSFRII
-66 EEHHEVGRPVRCA
+66 EEHDEVGRPVRCA

-96 SSILNQI
+96 DSILNQI
-103 NGALFFYKGDS
+103 NGALFFYREDS
-114 FKIERRGVALV
+114 FKIERSGVALV
-125 VDREKFDK
+125 IDREKFDK
-133 ELSRGLEVEYGK
+133 EMSQGLEVECGR
-145 RLLEIEEEG
+145 RLLEIEEKG
-154 EGDRSGSGE
+154 EYDGVGSGD
-163 GNRYRLKTNQGDI
+163 GSRYRLKTNQGDI
-176 WADMVIGADG
+176 RADIVIGADG
-186 PQSQVRKFIDS
+186 PRSRVRKFIDS
-197 KGIKAKRESSG
+197 KSKRVKRGRG
-208 AKKDNGNASE
+208 AKKDNGNDNRGSDGSE
-218 GTGSSFSSGGRTN
+218 GIDGSGETN

-238 RIKLDYSEKLGLKDE
+238 RIKLDDLEGLGLKDE
-253 FFSRE
+253 FFSGE
-258 LTRVYMQEG
+258 MTRVYIREG
-267 VPFFVWIIP
+267 IPFFVWIIP

-285 VIANNGRRELERVIE
+285 VIAENGRKELERVIE

-317 IGLCQSVYEKV
+317 IGLCQSAYKKV
-328 AVVGDAAR
+328 VVVGDAAR

-350 RAAEILV
+350 KAAEILV

-394 KDEHE
+394 KDENE
-399 LEDIFSLFRENAE
+399 LVDCFSLFKENAE
-412 FIERAAN
+412 FIGRVAN
-419 FENHSLLFRK
+419 FENHSLLFRE

-437 VEAGKIFGRNIGKIL
+437 VKAGKIFGRNMGKMI

>member
-1 MKKCPKSARHQ
+1 
-12 ICHKGKVLCQAQN
+12 VE
-25 LSFIVKGLKIKME
+25 GLKIKME

-54 LKKCGISSFRII
+54 LKKCRINSFRII
-66 EEHHEVGRPVRCA
+66 EAHDEVGRPVRCA

-96 SSILNQI
+96 DSILNQI
-103 NGALFFYKGDS
+103 NGALFFYKGNS
-114 FKIERRGVALV
+114 FKIERSGVALV
-125 VDREKFDK
+125 IDREKFDK
-133 ELSRGLEVEYGK
+133 ELSRGLEVEYGR
-145 RLLEIEEEG
+145 RLLGIEEEQD
-154 EGDRSGSGE
+154 ERS
-163 GNRYRLKTNQGDI
+163 RYRLKTNQGDI

-186 PQSQVRKFIDS
+186 PQSRVRKFIDS
-197 KGIKAKRESSG
+197 KGNKSKVGDGSDGTCPGSGES
-208 AKKDNGNASE
+208 
-218 GTGSSFSSGGRTN
+218 N

-238 RIKLDYSEKLGLKDE
+238 RIKLENKD
-253 FFSRE
+253 FSRE
-258 LTRVYMQEG
+258 MTRVYMRER
-267 VPFFVWIIP
+267 VSFFVWIIP

-285 VIANNGRRELERVIE
+285 VIAENGRRELERVIE

-317 IGLCQSVYEKV
+317 IGLCQSVYRKV
-328 AVVGDAAR
+328 TVVGDAAR

-350 RAAEILV
+350 KAAEILI
-357 ECIQEGELAE
+357 ECIQEGTLAE

-394 KDEHE
+394 KVEYE
-399 LEDIFSLFRENAE
+399 LKSIFSLFKENAE

-419 FENHSLLFRK
+419 FENHSLLFRE

-437 VEAGKIFGRNIGKIL
+437 VEAGKILGRNLGKIIL
-452 F
+452 

>member
-1 MKKCPKSARHQ
+1 
-12 ICHKGKVLCQAQN
+12 
-25 LSFIVKGLKIKME
+25 ME

-54 LKKCGISSFRII
+54 LKKCGINSFRII
-66 EEHHEVGRPVRCA
+66 EEHDEVGKPVRCA

-90 LIPLSR
+90 LIPLSK

-114 FKIERRGVALV
+114 FKIERSGVALV
-125 VDREKFDK
+125 IEREKFDK
-133 ELSRGLEVEYGK
+133 ELSQGLEVECGI
-145 RLLEIEEEG
+145 RLLEIEEEQDK
-154 EGDRSGSGE
+154 ES
-163 GNRYRLKTNQGDI
+163 RYRLKTNQGDI

-186 PQSQVRKFIDS
+186 PRSRVKKFIDS
-197 KGIKAKRESSG
+197 KKNNSDGSDGSDGSG
-208 AKKDNGNASE
+208 ETK
-218 GTGSSFSSGGRTN
+218 

-238 RIKLDYSEKLGLKDE
+238 RIKLEDLKGVKDLEDE
-253 FFSRE
+253 VFSRE
-258 LTRVYMQEG
+258 MTRVYMREG
-267 VPFFVWIIP
+267 IPFFVWIIP

-285 VIANNGRRELERVIE
+285 VIAENGSRELERVME

-317 IGLCQSVYEKV
+317 LGLCQSVYKKV
-328 AVVGDAAR
+328 VVVGDAAR

-350 RAAEILV
+350 KAAEILV
-357 ECIQEGELAE
+357 GCIREGTLAE
-367 YDKRWKSKF
+367 YDQRWKSKF

-394 KDEHE
+394 KDEDE
-399 LEDIFSLFRENAE
+399 LENIFSLFKENAE

-419 FENHSLLFRK
+419 FENHSLVFRE

-437 VEAGKIFGRNIGKIL
+437 MKAGKIFGRNIGKII

>member
-1 MKKCPKSARHQ
+1 
-12 ICHKGKVLCQAQN
+12 
-25 LSFIVKGLKIKME
+25 ME

-54 LKKCGISSFRII
+54 LKKCGINSFRII
-66 EEHHEVGRPVRCA
+66 EEHDEVGKPVRCA

-103 NGALFFYKGDS
+103 NGTSFFYRGDS
-114 FKIERRGVALV
+114 FKIKRSGVALV
-125 VDREKFDK
+125 IDREKFDK
-133 ELSRGLEVEYGK
+133 ELSQGLEVECGI
-145 RLLEIEEEG
+145 RLLEIEKEQDKE
-154 EGDRSGSGE
+154 S
-163 GNRYRLKTNQGDI
+163 RYRLKTNQGDI

-186 PQSQVRKFIDS
+186 PRSRVKKFIDS
-197 KGIKAKRESSG
+197 KGNNS
-208 AKKDNGNASE
+208 NGCD
-218 GTGSSFSSGGRTN
+218 GSDGPGETN

-238 RIKLDYSEKLGLKDE
+238 RIKLEDLKGVKDLEDE
-253 FFSRE
+253 VFSGE
-258 LTRVYMQEG
+258 MTRVYMRERI
-267 VPFFVWIIP
+267 PFFVWIIP
-276 EGDGIIRLG
+276 EGNGIIRLG
-285 VIANNGRRELERVIE
+285 VIAENGCRELERVIE
-300 EEGIKG
+300 KEGIKG

-317 IGLCQSVYEKV
+317 LGLCQSVYKKV

-350 RAAEILV
+350 KAAEILV
-357 ECIQEGELAE
+357 ECIQEGTLAE

-394 KDEHE
+394 KGEHE
-399 LEDIFSLFRENAE
+399 LENIFSLFKENAE

-419 FENHSLLFRK
+419 FENHSLVFRE
-429 AFKRPKIF
+429 AFKNPKIF
-437 VEAGKIFGRNIGKIL
+437 IEAGKILGRNIGKIL